1 MLVMKK
7 KMIYTINIYIYIY
20 YIIYIYSSILY
31 IYIEE
36 DRYKLRVKKRK
47 GNKGI
52 RSQVALSLA
61 RVGCLTKRE
70 YLYLG

>member
-7 KMIYTINIYIYIY
+7 KMIYTINMYI
-20 YIIYIYSSILY
+20 YIIYIHILKYIIYIY

-61 RVGCLTKRE
+61 RVG
-70 YLYLG
+70 